1 MNYFVTGA
9 TGFIGKRLVARLLA
23 RPDSVVYFLVR
34 TVELPR
40 LGEFREY
47 WGVDETRTIPIVG
60 DLTQPDLGIS
70 KADVKKLK
78 GKVSH
83 FFHLAAIYDLK
94 ASARPAA
101 GQRGWD
107 AQHR

>member
-47 WGVDETRTIPIVG
+47 WGVDETERYRSSAILPSQISAYQRRT
-60 DLTQPDLGIS
+60 S
-70 KADVKKLK
+70 
-78 GKVSH
+78 
-83 FFHLAAIYDLK
+83 
-94 ASARPAA
+94 RN
-101 GQRGWD
+101 
-107 AQHR
+107 